1 MNALVLR
8 QLAALM
14 TIALVVFALLAH
26 RSIVRG
32 EGEMQASDRAFDS
45 GRLELAVLHARRA
58 AAAYVPGAQ
67 HVSAG
72 FDRLRAVARG
82 AERERQLD
90 VARSA
95 WGAVRSAAI
104 ESRHLW
110 QPHPEALREAD
121 AELARLSPFA
131 SPAASGRLP
140 GLPLAPL
147 GGLVLGGAL
156 ALIGWGGW
164 RSNDAADAH
173 ERPRARLAALA
184 CLLGV
189 VVWSVALLSA

>member
-1 MNALVLR
+1 LNALVLR

-26 RSIVRG
+26 RSIARG
-32 EGEMQASDRAFDS
+32 DREMQESDRAFDS

-67 HVSAG
+67 HVAAG

-90 VARSA
+90 LARDA
-95 WGAVRSAAI
+95 WGAVRAAAI

-121 AELARLSPFA
+121 AEFARLSPGA
-131 SPAASGRLP
+131 SPTASGRLP
-140 GLPLAPL
+140 GLRLAAL

-156 ALIGWGGW
+156 ALIGWGVW
-164 RSNDAADAH
+164 RARDDADAR

-184 CLLGV
+184 CLVGV
-189 VVWSVALLSA
+189 IVWSVALLSA